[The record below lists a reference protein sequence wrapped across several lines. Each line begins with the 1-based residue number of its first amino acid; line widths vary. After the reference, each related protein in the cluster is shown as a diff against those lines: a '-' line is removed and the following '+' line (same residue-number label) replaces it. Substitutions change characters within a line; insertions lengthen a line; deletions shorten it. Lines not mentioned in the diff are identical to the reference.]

1 MKRMTIAALAAL
13 AVLALA
19 GTSAALAGPGQRG
32 GGMMGGGHG
41 AMMGGGGGHGA
52 MMGGGGGGFMHGG
65 LFAGA
70 LDQDKLALAGAIH
83 KAEQTAT
90 LAQAVAKKAKKA
102 ELKTFATE
110 LAKDATADAAKAKAL
125 WQKLY
130 DDDVPTALGP
140 GRNGMATLL
149 TFAKDADKVGL
160 VLLAQHSQR
169 EMRHADLVSELE
181 NADVKALVQAAA
193 KTAKANYDKLA
204 GWYESWYDA
213 ELPSFGP
220 FGRG

>member
-1 MKRMTIAALAAL
+1 MKRRTIAALAAI

-19 GTSAALAGPGQRG
+19 GTSAALAGPGKRG

-41 AMMGGGGGHGA
+41 AMM
-52 MMGGGGGGFMHGG
+52 GGGFMHGG

-90 LAQAVAKKAKKA
+90 LAQAVAKKAKKS
-102 ELKTFATE
+102 ELKTFATD
-110 LAKDATADAAKAKAL
+110 LAKDAAADAAKAKAL

-130 DDDVPTALGP
+130 DDDVPTAFGP
-140 GRNGMATLL
+140 GKAGMAMLL

-169 EMRHADLVSELE
+169 ESLHAGLVSELE
-181 NADVKALVQAAA
+181 NADVKALVQAAGKA
-193 KTAKANYDKLA
+193 AKANYDKLA
-204 GWYESWYDA
+204 AWYESWYDA

-220 FGRG
+220 FGFGRG

>member
-1 MKRMTIAALAAL
+1 MKRRTIAALAAI

-19 GTSAALAGPGQRG
+19 GTSAALAGPGNRG

-41 AMMGGGGGHGA
+41 AMM
-52 MMGGGGGGFMHGG
+52 GGGFMHGG

-90 LAQAVAKKAKKA
+90 LAQAVAKKAKKT
-102 ELKTFATE
+102 ELKTFATD
-110 LAKDATADAAKAKAL
+110 LAKDAAADAAKAKAL

-130 DDDVPTALGP
+130 DDDVPTPMSP
-140 GRNGMATLL
+140 GKAGMATLL
-149 TFAKDADKVGL
+149 IFAKDADKVGL

-169 EMRHADLVSELE
+169 ESLHAGLASELE
-181 NADVKALVQAAA
+181 NADVKALVQAAGKA
-193 KTAKANYDKLA
+193 AKANHDKLA
-204 GWYESWYDA
+204 AWYESWYDA
-213 ELPSFGP
+213 ELPAFGP
-220 FGRG
+220 FGFGRG